1 MLRSLEKHTN
11 TTIRN
16 SRPIIFPMVLRTR
29 CFLSLAA
36 ICQSTGS
43 RRRSGSRSSPVE
55 KSISKNRRSSTSHT
69 VAPAAIRPTSGC
81 VFIEDPLRRMKF
93 KVRKEEEGRCRVLGG
108 RVGLRKTW
116 PKGRR
121 DGGGPAG
128 WRDSSVRWRH
138 GHLFVLLFWAR
149 LGASLTRPSSYGRN
163 HGLMRSL
170 TRVPLIPLSLVG
182 GCGRVSFPPAR

>member
-1 MLRSLEKHTN
+1 
-11 TTIRN
+11 
-16 SRPIIFPMVLRTR
+16 MVLRTR

-93 KVRKEEEGRCRVLGG
+93 KVRKEEEGRLQGLGG
-108 RVGLRKTW
+108 E
-116 PKGRR
+116 
-121 DGGGPAG
+121 GGIKKNLTERSTG
-128 WRDSSVRWRH
+128 WRGSRWMT
-138 GHLFVLLFWAR
+138 GLICAMAPWPFVCFTFLGQTRGFANPTLLLW
-149 LGASLTRPSSYGRN
+149 T
-163 HGLMRSL
+163 
-170 TRVPLIPLSLVG
+170 
-182 GCGRVSFPPAR
+182 